1 MSIIK
6 NFSLD
11 SIKFNLKVKSSLNFN
26 DLLWRYLKFSTMPDP
41 TLPFLKYLQA
51 IDPLFVNITKPLN
64 DNIGEETC
72 VGLKRIRN
80 PNI

>member
-1 MSIIK
+1 
-6 NFSLD
+6 
-11 SIKFNLKVKSSLNFN
+11 
-26 DLLWRYLKFSTMPDP
+26 MPDP

-72 VGLKRIRN
+72 VGLKCIRN
-80 PNI
+80 PNIWIKRYERLAFSRNPLNISL